1 MLLVTS
7 IPLTLPFARDEI
19 HIDSRTYTVD
29 CTEEIIP
36 DDEGEDIEYQVKS
49 RSAVKVLIRIG
60 NEPIPS
66 AFSGPIPTKK
76 KKKGRK
82 QKGKIKAAE
91 DVLMNAERGNDQE
104 DLGQAVIDEEL
115 EEGEDEDEDEGVFV
129 YKEGSQE

>member
-36 DDEGEDIEYQVKS
+36 EDEAEDIEYRVKG

-60 NEPIPS
+60 NEPIPP
-66 AFSGPIPTKK
+66 AFNGHLPMKK

-82 QKGKIKAAE
+82 QKGKLKAAE
-91 DVLMNAERGNDQE
+91 DVLMDAERGSDQE
-104 DLGQAVIDEEL
+104 DLGQA
-115 EEGEDEDEDEGVFV
+115 
-129 YKEGSQE
+129 